1 MITIKRKMQ
10 AEEVCKNGKY
20 YSAQASLNSN
30 GVITLRSYDERN
42 KNEDEITILSREET
56 QAIFALMRSLKN
68 NGVQNP
74 DIPF

>member
-10 AEEVCKNGKY
+10 VEEVNKSGEF
-20 YSAQASLNSN
+20 YSCQASLNSE

-42 KNEDEITILSREET
+42 KDEDEITILSREET

-68 NGVQNP
+68 KGVQNP

>member
-10 AEEVCKNGKY
+10 AEEVCKSGKY
-20 YSAQASLNSN
+20 YSVQASLNSD

-56 QAIFALMRSLKN
+56 QAIFALMRSLKKK
-68 NGVQNP
+68 GVQNP